1 MSFKTAFQTVGQPV
15 KINNPRAGFEPRTS
29 WFKIPQATNLTQSH
43 WTIQAHYINKLK
55 YLSYGDNATFN
66 SERDIWKKLSKSLI
80 YCLVCTMWHVT
91 CWSFVFGN
99 FPLTWH
105 SLVTIQRPFHWAP
118 TRLPNTLFSG
128 LPKCSLFSHS
138 LSPHEHLDE
147 NTMHSLVWVLFHL
160 TLAGLVSC
168 NLSHFSFQLPNIQQH
183 G

>member
-105 SLVTIQRPFHWAP
+105 SLQS
-118 TRLPNTLFSG
+118 LPSNDLSTEL
-128 LPKCSLFSHS
+128 LPGCRIHCSLACPNAPCFPIRYH
-138 LSPHEHLDE
+138 HM
-147 NTMHSLVWVLFHL
+147 NIL
-160 TLAGLVSC
+160 TKTRC
-168 NLSHFSFQLPNIQQH
+168 TR
-183 G
+183 